1 MRRPVQIVAVASVLA
16 LAFAAP
22 ALARP
27 ALEVALDHAQR
38 LQVSQPAGSVIVGNP
53 AVADVTVVD
62 PHTVF
67 VSGRGYGVSEVV
79 VLDPLGRTIWDG
91 EVVVTGSSSGGQV
104 TVYHG
109 ATPVEMACATVCAP
123 SIRTA
128 KQGSGAP
135 ASPASGPGPSGS
147 TPAPQMTPPAAA
159 PTPSPGVP

>member
-1 MRRPVQIVAVASVLA
+1 MRRLVLSLTVSA
-16 LAFAAP
+16 LAIAFAAP

-91 EVVVTGSSSGGQV
+91 EVVVTGSTSGGQV

-109 ATPVEMACATVCAP
+109 ATPVEMACGAVCAP
-123 SIRTA
+123 SIRSA
-128 KQGSGAP
+128 KSGSSTPGSSP
-135 ASPASGPGPSGS
+135 SGTPASGPAPSMPS
-147 TPAPQMTPPAAA
+147 TSIPA